1 MKVEVTVE
9 DWKADAYLLAAGT
22 YFVRTAPQREERKKP
37 RTCAERRAEATVRVV
52 GRVNIVRTER
62 V

>member
-22 YFVRTAPQREERKKP
+22 YYISSSSLLFPSSQGFLLLDARDLLEQSGEQKREYEL
-37 RTCAERRAEATVRVV
+37 
-52 GRVNIVRTER
+52 
-62 V
+62 